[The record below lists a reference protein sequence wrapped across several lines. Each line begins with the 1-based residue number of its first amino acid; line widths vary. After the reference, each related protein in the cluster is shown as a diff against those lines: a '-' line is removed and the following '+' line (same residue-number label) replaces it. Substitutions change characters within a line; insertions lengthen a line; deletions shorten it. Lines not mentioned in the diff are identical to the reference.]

1 MIAAGFENVD
11 ASLLR
16 DLLII
21 AAAVVGLALG
31 VKKLFFEK
39 QATGFTQPFM
49 VQLQKE
55 FVDRIEYE
63 RRQTDLE
70 AQVKDGRAYTHEQV
84 HGLSEIVNA
93 ANIDARSRNERL
105 SALEADSKTHTRQ
118 LENVNGKLDR
128 IVERVADKVEA
139 LLHKE
144 RGAQ

>member
-21 AAAVVGLALG
+21 VAAVIGLALG
-31 VKKLFFEK
+31 TKKLFWEK
-39 QATGFTQPFM
+39 PPAGLTQPFM
-49 VQLQKE
+49 IAMEKE
-55 FVDRIEYE
+55 FVARQEYE
-63 RRQTDLE
+63 RRQVDLE
-70 AQVKDGRAYTHEQV
+70 SQVKDVRSYTHDQV
-84 HGLSEIVNA
+84 HGLAEVVNA
-93 ANIDARSRNERL
+93 ANVDARARNERL

-118 LENVNGKLDR
+118 LENLNGKMDR

-144 RGAQ
+144 RGL